1 MAPSLAAALEAR
13 QESGGEPRKRA
24 ATGSDRSLCP
34 AAGTPAF
41 MAPEQAADPVTSDAR
56 ADISDRAVG

>member
-24 ATGSDRSLCP
+24 AIGSDRSLCP
-34 AAGTPAF
+34 AAGTPALL
-41 MAPEQAADPVTSDAR
+41 APEQAADPVTSDAR